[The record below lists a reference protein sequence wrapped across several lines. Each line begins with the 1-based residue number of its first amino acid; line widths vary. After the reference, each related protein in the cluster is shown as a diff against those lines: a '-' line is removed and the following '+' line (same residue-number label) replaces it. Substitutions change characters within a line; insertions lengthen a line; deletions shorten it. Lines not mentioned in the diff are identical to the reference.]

1 MALSKPILY
10 DIGNFDATYNMR
22 LGFEMVGLSSF
33 DDCTLTVQDPE
44 TLSIIYR
51 ETQTLEFMKMN
62 GAQNGQY
69 FFLLTG
75 GSLQNNKKYLARIS
89 VYAESPDGA
98 ASQAVSNG
106 ILFTC
111 FAVNKFQIV
120 NIPQNVVSSNIK
132 VEFEYLQSAG
142 YALTSLGFS
151 LSDGTGIVKRK
162 EGIYVA
168 SSDFSYTTVFEGLSP
183 NTEYKLTA
191 YGRPYGYLDDVIYS
205 TTFTTSQFSVPNG
218 RLSINIINCQYADL
232 KYIPT
237 SDGVLDGVEY
247 VKFKCLLPDG
257 KNWRTMAEIS
267 PRRIETGDY
276 SVVDYMAPEKD
287 VTYAVVLQHD
297 GGIESGYLTN
307 GITNYNYFGRTIV
320 SDKSS
325 QFEVY
330 YSKVY
335 DATNFNHSVGT
346 YNPFNR
352 KFPTFISNSKQKY
365 RTGGFE
371 AKISTANALKQVT
384 TFSGRSDGAR
394 SIVDLTNAFANFL
407 MDKDNPVKTIKDGN
421 GNYFMVRFVDAP
433 SLSYSNEFGQQI
445 ITLSAQ
451 WVECGDVNNIDDWV
465 KNGLA
470 YKYGEYVEENVS
482 YYNSYGSGMYYG
494 EGGIYGGGIID

>member
-10 DIGNFDATYNMR
+10 DVGNFDATYNVR
-22 LGFEMVGLSSF
+22 LGFEMVGPDSF
-33 DDCTLTVQDPE
+33 DSCTLTVSDPK
-44 TLSIIYR
+44 TLAVIYSG
-51 ETQTLEFMKMN
+51 TQTVEFMKMN

-69 FFLLTG
+69 FFLLAG

-89 VYAESPDGA
+89 VYAESLDGA
-98 ASQAVSNG
+98 DSRAISNG

-120 NIPQNVVSSNIK
+120 NIPQNVVNSNIK

-151 LSDGTGIVKRK
+151 LSNVNGVVKRK
-162 EGIYVA
+162 EDIYVA
-168 SSDFSYTTVFEGLSP
+168 SYNFSYTTVFEGLAP
-183 NTEYKLTA
+183 NTEYTLSA
-191 YGRPYGYLDDVIYS
+191 YGRPYGYLDDIAYT
-205 TTFTTSQFSVPNG
+205 TTFTTSQFVIPDGQLSVDVV
-218 RLSINIINCQYADL
+218 NCQYADL
-232 KYIPT
+232 KYLPT
-237 SDGVLDGVEY
+237 SDGVLNGVEY

-257 KNWRTMAEIS
+257 KNWRTMAKIS

-276 SVVDYMAPEKD
+276 SVIDYMAPEKD
-287 VTYAVVLQHD
+287 VTYAVVLQYD
-297 GGIESGYLTN
+297 GGLESGYLTN
-307 GITNYNYFGRTIV
+307 GVTNYNYRGRTIV
-320 SDKSS
+320 GDKNG

-335 DATNFNHSVGT
+335 DTTNFNHSVGI

-352 KFPTFISNSKQKY
+352 VFPTFISNGKQKY

-371 AKISTANALKQVT
+371 AKIATENALKQVA
-384 TFSGRSDGAR
+384 TFSGRSEGAR
-394 SIVDLTNAFANFL
+394 SIVNLANAFAAFL
-407 MDKDNPVKTIKDGN
+407 MDKDNPVKTIKDSN
-421 GNYFMVRFVDAP
+421 GNYLMVRFVDAP

-451 WVECGDVNNIDDWV
+451 WVECGDVNDIDDWV

-470 YKYGEYVEENVS
+470 YEYGEYVEENVS
-482 YYNSYGSGMYYG
+482 YYNTYGSGLYYG